1 MSTTAY
7 STDVVLEPA
16 DNQRLANLCGQ
27 FDEHLRQIERRL
39 GVEVN
44 NRGNSFRVIGDSNSV
59 HAAEE
64 VLRDL
69 YTETE
74 TEALDPA
81 RVNLHL
87 QQSGVEA
94 KVTEMPGM
102 QDEVIIQTQRG
113 TIRGRGPNQKQYLSA
128 ITHHDVNFGIGP
140 AGTGKTFLAVA
151 CAVDALEKDKC
162 RRCPASPQN

>member
-94 KVTEMPGM
+94 AFLNVRRQGQE
-102 QDEVIIQTQRG
+102 TQRRHG
-113 TIRGRGPNQKQYLSA
+113 GPGPNSGGRGHQENVEIAPR
-128 ITHHDVNFGIGP
+128 HRV
-140 AGTGKTFLAVA
+140 LAPSPGLKPVA
-151 CAVDALEKDKC
+151 
-162 RRCPASPQN
+162 RRARV